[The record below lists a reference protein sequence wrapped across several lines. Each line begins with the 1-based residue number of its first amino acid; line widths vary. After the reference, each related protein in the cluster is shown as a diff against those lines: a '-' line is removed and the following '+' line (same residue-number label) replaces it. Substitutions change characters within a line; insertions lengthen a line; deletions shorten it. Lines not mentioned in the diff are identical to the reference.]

1 MASIKK
7 RLAAA
12 VAAAGLALGLGGC
25 MGDYGYGGVGYA
37 SDYYGDYGY
46 GNYGGYGYGPSLAYG
61 GYGGWY
67 NDFYYPGQGIYVF
80 DRSGRR
86 SRWNDGQRRY
96 WEGRRGQWQG
106 QRGESRRADWNGRRG
121 YGRPDGQRPDG
132 QSRYG
137 QRGYAQRP
145 DGQRGDQQRWQ
156 GRPGVSRPDG
166 VPAAQGY
173 TGRGQWRGN
182 RQPGAGPDA
191 AVGPSARP
199 ARATPANGAAA
210 AEQAWAR
217 PPAGRA
223 SKAAAS
229 AAAAQGGWA
238 VPRVVAAVTDRAERP
253 QLVLEHEA

>member
-37 SDYYGDYGY
+37 SDYYGDYG
-46 GNYGGYGYGPSLAYG
+46 GYGYGPSLAYGGYG

-106 QRGESRRADWNGRRG
+106 QGGEGRRAEWNGRR
-121 YGRPDGQRPDG
+121 
-132 QSRYG
+132 S
-137 QRGYAQRP
+137 YARP
-145 DGQRGDQQRWQ
+145 DGQRGAGQRADGQRWQ
-156 GRPGVSRPDG
+156 GRPGVNRPDG
-166 VPAAQGY
+166 VPGSQGT

-182 RQPGAGPDA
+182 RQPGAVPNA
-191 AVGPSARP
+191 TVGAQRPTRQGYTGQWRGRGGASMGTPS
-199 ARATPANGAAA
+199 RAPRFEG
-210 AEQAWAR
+210 R
-217 PPAGRA
+217 SFGGGGAGRMGA
-223 SKAAAS
+223 GRSR
-229 AAAAQGGWA
+229 GGGGN
-238 VPRVVAAVTDRAERP
+238 RP
-253 QLVLEHEA
+253 H